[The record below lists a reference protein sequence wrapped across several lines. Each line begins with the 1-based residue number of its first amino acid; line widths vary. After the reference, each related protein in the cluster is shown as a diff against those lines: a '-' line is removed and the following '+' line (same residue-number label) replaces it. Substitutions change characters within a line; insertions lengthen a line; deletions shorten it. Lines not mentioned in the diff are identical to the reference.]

1 MYGKLQKRLIEKP
14 GLAFQR
20 FSLFNKINNMVQ
32 FHLEN
37 YQDVTVFTAA
47 QKELSK
53 GQSSRSFRS
62 CITKIDTF

>member
-37 YQDVTVFTAA
+37 YQDVTLYLQQQRESYQRDKAVEVSGAA
-47 QKELSK
+47 
-53 GQSSRSFRS
+53 
-62 CITKIDTF
+62 

>member
-37 YQDVTVFTAA
+37 YQDVTVYLQQHRESYQRDKAVEVSGAA
-47 QKELSK
+47 
-53 GQSSRSFRS
+53 
-62 CITKIDTF
+62 